1 MKNRRKSLSSNPIQK
16 RALAAAAWFFIACII
31 TGTKADAQTL
41 GWDPTQTQTFPGG
54 GGNGNWDQATK
65 NWVPIA
71 SGTDVVWVSKA
82 SAVFSGSAGTVTI
95 TGGGQTAGGITFD
108 TSGYTI
114 TGQQLTLNSTLN
126 SLAVVSVT
134 TGSAAISSNI
144 RNLNGF
150 TVAGSGTLNLL
161 SNTTIIGG
169 DLAAAQG
176 GLVISGTATD
186 FNGTIANTGTAAN
199 VVVSGSWGNS
209 GALTVGGN
217 AQGTLFVGSIGLTAN
232 LTSASATI
240 ADQAGSTFSVA
251 IVGGNGSGL
260 WTNTGTLT
268 VGNGDVG
275 SLQVLTTGTVQSGN
289 AIIANNSGSGMS
301 NARVSGNGA
310 AWLVGGN
317 GDLIVGNNDVGALTI
332 NQGGFVSS
340 TTGEIANN
348 AGSANSVA
356 IVGGNGSGL
365 WTNTGTLIVGNSD
378 AGSLN
383 VLTTGTVQ
391 SGNGIIANA
400 TGFSTVLV
408 SGSGAAWTLNQS
420 GGSGDLIVGNHDTGE
435 LTINQ
440 GGLVSSTTAEIANN
454 IGSANSLA
462 IVGGSGSGLWTNTG
476 NLIVGNSNAGSLQV
490 LTTGTVQSGNAVIA
504 NSFAGSSSSALVSGN
519 GAAWALN
526 QAGGNGDL
534 IVGNNGL
541 GTLTINQ
548 GGFVSSTTAEIANSG
563 LSAGSLAIVGGS
575 GSGLWT
581 NTGTL
586 IVGNSNAGSLQVLTT
601 GTVQSGNGIIA
612 NATGFSTV
620 LVSGSG
626 AAWTLNQSGGN
637 GDLIV
642 GNHDTGELTIN
653 QGGFVSSTTAEI
665 ANNAGSGGSLAIVG
679 GSGSGLWTNTGM
691 LVVGNNDAGFLQ
703 VLTTGTVQSG
713 NAVIANSFAGS
724 SSSALVSGSGAA
736 WALNQ
741 AGGNGDLIV
750 GNNGLGTLTINQGGF
765 VSSTTAEIANSGL
778 SAGSFALV
786 GGSGSGLW
794 TNTGTLI
801 VGSGDVGS
809 LQILTT
815 GTVQSGN
822 GIIGNFAGSGTSSVL
837 VSGSGAT
844 WALNQ
849 AGGASNLTV
858 GNNGNGMLD
867 IKQGGVVTAL
877 NGVVSVNPVANGA
890 VLVNGPGSSW
900 NLLGNLVV
908 ASGGNGTLSV
918 LNGGIVRAQEGVVGS
933 LGIANGNVLVDG
945 PGSKLLLGDNLSI
958 GSGAHGAMTVQ
969 NLGSASVM
977 NTLTVGAGSGFNNLL
992 TIQTGGR
999 VTGQNGVV
1007 AGNAGSKGSV
1017 SVNGMGSSWK
1027 LTGNLT
1033 VASSGI
1039 GSLSVQNGGV
1049 VSALEGV
1056 VSRQAGAI
1064 GTVLV
1069 DGIGSSLT
1077 IGDALNV
1084 GVGGQSAVTVQNF
1097 GSASVTKALTVG
1109 ASSAGNQLTI
1119 QTGGTVKALQG
1130 IVGANAASAGM
1141 VTVSGFG
1148 SSLALT
1154 TNLTVGSSGV
1164 GFLTVQNAG
1173 RVSALDGVVGA
1184 NAGSNG
1190 TVVVNGPLSN
1200 LALNT
1205 SLSVGQ
1211 SGFGFLTVT
1220 GGGLVTTNLLSV
1232 GDLGNANGLLNITD
1246 GLLTANTAVIGSQA
1260 SSVGVV
1266 NLHSGGLGK
1275 MTINGDLIIGQAG
1288 KGVEN
1293 VTNGDVLKVGNSIT
1307 VGNAAGSK
1315 GALTVINGGQANA
1328 GNSIVVGSQ
1337 AGSFGSVFVGDP
1349 GSSLTT
1355 GQTLTVGNLGGG
1367 SLQIEQGGKVAA
1379 PATIIGLQGMV
1390 QNDAVLNSPNVT
1402 VFGVLGGTGVV
1413 NGNIINRGVVG
1424 HGQTSA
1430 APLGALTVAGNYDQS
1445 PQGTLSLR
1453 IAGAG
1458 PGQSDSLFSTGSAS
1472 LAGSLNLIRLNGFQ
1486 LPKGKQIVLLSANG
1500 GISGVFQRVTDP
1512 FATSLLTSD
1521 IFYFPREVVLEL
1533 AQGSFMPL
1541 AKTPNQRS
1549 VARNLDNASADPR
1562 EAALVNYID
1571 SLSPTGVRDSLDRI
1585 SPDQLDSMFE
1595 ISRSLGDVQSANI
1608 QQRLDDVRGGATGF
1622 SSDGL
1627 AISDKDGST
1636 NLMDKNPVPAP
1647 YKPLGKNVGLFLTG
1661 NGEFVNVDSDGNARG
1676 YNFTT
1681 GGMTLGMDYRV
1692 KDYLVVGIYGGY
1704 ANTSSDLAQGGR
1716 VDVNSGKGGLYASA
1730 YDDNLYLDLVT
1741 EGGYNSFSTSRASIN
1756 GLANGETS
1764 GGEFTGLIGGGYNLH
1779 SGSVTFGPTLAL
1791 QGNYAS
1797 ISSFTEHG
1805 SLSPLHIPSQSE
1817 PSLRTRL
1824 GVKISVPFR
1833 AVGGVSVTPQASV
1846 SWQHEYLNNSYGF
1859 DSQLASGA
1867 GTVFTVQGP
1876 HLGADR
1882 AVLNL
1887 GVNVRFNPAFSMY
1900 VFYNG
1905 EAGGQ
1910 NYLLNSVNG
1919 GFEFT
1924 F

>member
-1 MKNRRKSLSSNPIQK
+1 MAPGIRPRKIGFPSAI
-16 RALAAAAWFFIACII
+16 W
-31 TGTKADAQTL
+31 TL
-41 GWDPTQTQTFPGG
+41 
-54 GGNGNWDQATK
+54 
-65 NWVPIA
+65 
-71 SGTDVVWVSKA
+71 DVVWVSGA

-108 TSGYTI
+108 TSAYTI
-114 TGQQLTLNSTLN
+114 TGQNLTLTPST
-126 SLAVVSVT
+126 VVSVT
-134 TGSAAISSNI
+134 TGSAAISSDI
-144 RNLNGF
+144 LNTGGF

-161 SNTTIIGG
+161 SNTTIISG

-176 GLVISGTATD
+176 GLVISGGVTD
-186 FNGTIANTGTAAN
+186 VNGSISTSGTAAT
-199 VVVSGSWGNS
+199 VVVSGGWQNS

-217 AQGTLFVGSIGLTAN
+217 AQGTLFVGTIGLAAN
-232 LTSASATI
+232 LISASATI

-391 SGNGIIANA
+391 SGNGIIANF

-408 SGSGAAWTLNQS
+408 SGSGATWALNQA
-420 GGSGDLIVGNHDTGE
+420 GGNGDLIVGNNDTGE
-435 LTINQ
+435 LTINQGGLVRSTTAEIANNAGSANSLVIVGGNGSGLWTSTELIVGNGDAGSLQVLTTGTLQSGDAIIANSGASSVLVSGSGATLALNQPGFDDLIVGKNDAGTLTINQ
-440 GGLVSSTTAEIANN
+440 GGLVSSTTAEIAFD
-454 IGSANSLA
+454 GGGSLA
-462 IVGGSGSGLWTNTG
+462 IVGGTGSGLWTNTG
-476 NLIVGNSNAGSLQV
+476 TLTVGDGAAGSLQV
-490 LTTGTVQSGNAVIA
+490 LTTGTVQSGDAVIA
-504 NSFAGSSSSALVSGN
+504 NLAGSGTSSVLVSGS
-519 GAAWALN
+519 GATWTLN
-526 QAGGNGDL
+526 QTGGNGDL
-534 IVGNNGL
+534 IVGNNAV

-548 GGFVSSTTAEIANSG
+548 GGFVSSTTAEIANNG
-563 LSAGSLAIVGGS
+563 NSANSLVIVGGS

-586 IVGNSNAGSLQVLTT
+586 IVGNSDAGSLQVLTT
-601 GTVQSGNGIIA
+601 GTVQSG
-612 NATGFSTV
+612 S
-620 LVSGSG
+620 
-626 AAWTLNQSGGN
+626 
-637 GDLIV
+637 
-642 GNHDTGELTIN
+642 
-653 QGGFVSSTTAEI
+653 
-665 ANNAGSGGSLAIVG
+665 
-679 GSGSGLWTNTGM
+679 
-691 LVVGNNDAGFLQ
+691 
-703 VLTTGTVQSG
+703 
-713 NAVIANSFAGS
+713 AVIANTPLKRTS
-724 SSSALVSGSGAA
+724 SVLISGSGST
-736 WALNQ
+736 WTLNQ

-750 GNNGLGTLTINQGGF
+750 GNNAVGTLTINQGGF
-765 VSSTTAEIANSGL
+765 VSSTTAEIAENGG

-844 WALNQ
+844 WA
-849 AGGASNLTV
+849 GGTGNLTV

-877 NGVVSVNPVANGA
+877 NGVVSANPVANGA

-900 NLLGNLVV
+900 NLLGNLTV
-908 ASGGNGTLSV
+908 ASSGNGALSV
-918 LNGGIVRAQEGVVGS
+918 MNGGVVSALEGVVGS

-1033 VASSGI
+1033 VASSGV
-1039 GSLSVQNGGV
+1039 GSLSVQNGGG

-1056 VSRQAGAI
+1056 VSRQAGSIAS
-1064 GTVLV
+1064 VLV

-1077 IGDALNV
+1077 IADALNV

-1246 GLLTANTAVIGSQA
+1246 GLLTANTAVIGAQA

-1275 MTINGDLIIGQAG
+1275 MTINGDLIVGQAG

-1315 GALTVINGGQANA
+1315 GSLTVVNGGQASA

-1337 AGSFGSVFVGDP
+1337 AGSFGAVFVGDP

-1379 PATIIGLQGMV
+1379 PATIIGPQGMV

-1402 VFGVLGGTGVV
+1402 VFGLLGGTGVV
-1413 NGNIINRGVVG
+1413 NGNVINRGVVG
-1424 HGQTSA
+1424 HGLTSA

-1458 PGQSDSLFSTGSAS
+1458 PGQSDSLFSKGSAS

-1500 GISGVFQRVTDP
+1500 GVSGEFQRVTDP
-1512 FATSLLTSD
+1512 FATSLLTPD

-1571 SLSPTGVRDSLDRI
+1571 SLSPTGARDSFDRI

-1704 ANTSSDLAQGGR
+1704 ANTNSDLAQGGR
-1716 VDVNSGKGGLYASA
+1716 VDVNSGKGGFYASA

-1779 SGSVTFGPTLAL
+1779 SGRLTFGPTFAL

-1805 SLSPLHIPSQSE
+1805 SLSPLHIPSQGE

-1846 SWQHEYLNNSYGF
+1846 SWQHEYMNNSYGF